1 MYTGL
6 SATWFALIGLLF
18 AGYFVLEGFDFG
30 VGIVGPLVS
39 RNEIDRRLCLNA
51 IGPTWDGN
59 EVWLITAGGAMF
71 AAFPLWYGKLFNG
84 AYLALFLVL
93 LALIVR
99 NVSFEFRGR
108 VDDRRWRRTWDAAN
122 FGGSL
127 VATLVWGVAFTNFAH
142 GLPLTA
148 AGYTGG
154 LLGLLNPLALLG
166 GLAVVALFAFH
177 GSVFLALKTDG
188 DLRQRAL
195 QVGRAAG
202 VLAVVLVAAAVAGV
216 AAGGRTWA
224 GVSGAL
230 PGAVPLLLA
239 LIAVAALIT
248 AVVAAGQGRELP
260 TFAATG
266 VAVLLLLGGVWSLMY
281 PMAIPASSGAV
292 VAGVPGVPI
301 ALAASQPY
309 TLTVMTIVAGIFT
322 PVVLLYQGWTYW
334 VFRRRLVGPSLGPPA
349 ARGGDPVR

>member
-108 VDDRRWRRTWDAAN
+108 VDDRPWRRTWDAAN

-154 LLGLLNPLALLG
+154 LFGLLNPLALLG
-166 GLAVVALFAFH
+166 GLAVVALFAWLRPRWALR
-177 GSVFLALKTDG
+177 VFG
-188 DLRQRAL
+188 M
-195 QVGRAAG
+195 AA
-202 VLAVVLVAAAVAGV
+202 AVLVALNAMTLVAVHAVEVFARASDPARDIAGVIIMAALGVAGYKIPEWAARLVIITFVLTLAVSLFSASAGDVVSLILISSPPLASAAYYIAAERVSMAAVAE
-216 AAGGRTWA
+216 
-224 GVSGAL
+224 
-230 PGAVPLLLA
+230 PVPP
-239 LIAVAALIT
+239 V
-248 AVVAAGQGRELP
+248 R
-260 TFAATG
+260 
-266 VAVLLLLGGVWSLMY
+266 
-281 PMAIPASSGAV
+281 
-292 VAGVPGVPI
+292 
-301 ALAASQPY
+301 
-309 TLTVMTIVAGIFT
+309 T
-322 PVVLLYQGWTYW
+322 PVRV
-334 VFRRRLVGPSLGPPA
+334 
-349 ARGGDPVR
+349 